1 MTSDQQVFIPYGRQ
15 IITDAD
21 IAAVVDVLR
30 SPFLTQGPAVPAF
43 EQVVTTRVGAS
54 TELQSIVQLA
64 PCISPAYP

>member
-43 EQVVTTRVGAS
+43 APVVTTR
-54 TELQSIVQLA
+54 
-64 PCISPAYP
+64 